1 MMMQQGPGWPIG
13 KPKLD
18 PVERKLAAILAAD
31 VVGFSRMIG
40 ADEVGVLGMMR
51 MLRSEIVDP
60 LIAAHGGRMFKVMG
74 DGMLAEF
81 PSAVWAVRAAIDIQ
95 ESVSAHNAGASPCRG
110 LELRLAVHQGDVV
123 VESGDLLGHA
133 VNVASR
139 LETLA
144 TPGGICLSARVYE
157 DAAGSIALIGEDL
170 GEQELKNITRP
181 VRVYRL
187 HRREVTVSR
196 RAPRR
201 GVTDVTR
208 YPIPEILR

>member
-1 MMMQQGPGWPIG
+1 MMMMQERRGWSIG
-13 KPKLD
+13 ESNRAS
-18 PVERKLAAILAAD
+18 VERKLAAILAAD

-40 ADEVGVLGMMR
+40 VDEAGVLEMMR
-51 MLRSEIVDP
+51 VLRREIVEP
-60 LIAAHGGRMFKVMG
+60 LVAAHGGRMFKVMG

-95 ESVSAHNAGASPCRG
+95 ESLSAHDAAGSPGRC

-123 VESGDLLGHA
+123 VENGDLLGHA

-157 DAAGSIALIGEDL
+157 DAAGNIELDVEDI
-170 GEQELKNITRP
+170 GEQELKNMARP
-181 VRVYRL
+181 VRVYRI
-187 HRREVTVSR
+187 HRRRVMVSR
-196 RAPRR
+196 RAA
-201 GVTDVTR
+201 T
-208 YPIPEILR
+208 EIGLAACSAL